1 MQVQTLYHVRKLI
14 SRLFLCDTWSRYLS
28 KWLFMHSETRQIS
41 NLRSQEVSKGIL
53 SDLVRKDAGEFKD
66 KFNHIQYATLEMFKG
81 TFNNY
86 SVLKMRFFIN
96 THTFEIYCK
105 NVSHQ
110 YYATNQDKPH
120 IFLCSCP
127 KIGVDPCLYFF
138 RPSFYYAAF
147 FPLKGKL
154 NIIYF
159 PYKICNDNI

>member
-14 SRLFLCDTWSRYLS
+14 GRLFSCDTWSRYLS

-41 NLRSQEVSKGIL
+41 NLSSQEVSKEIL
-53 SDLVRKDAGEFKD
+53 SDLVRKDAGEFND
-66 KFNHIQYATLEMFKG
+66 KFYYIQYATLEMFKG

-86 SVLKMRFFIN
+86 SMLKMRFFIN
-96 THTFEIYCK
+96 THPFEMYCK

-110 YYATNQDKPH
+110 YYAINQDKPH

-138 RPSFYYAAF
+138 VLAF
-147 FPLKGKL
+147 ITQLFFL
-154 NIIYF
+154 
-159 PYKICNDNI
+159 